1 MSNKRHCP
9 HCHCSMTIKFGR
21 RKGRQRYRCKACK
34 AVWSSMERPN
44 RVYKLLW
51 SDFVFRGYR
60 VVDLADKY
68 NLSKTTIR
76 KILDEYVVPPIIP
89 SLDDHSVIA
98 MDCTY
103 FGREY
108 GLLIVI
114 DAHTGDCLYY
124 QEIGNYET
132 IMDYQRAIICLRD
145 KCHIYPKACVIDG
158 KKGMYSMLEY
168 YQIKPQFCQFH
179 QLQIINKYLTKKP
192 VLEPNIELRQIA
204 LSLTHVDHE
213 TFYNM
218 FNSWRWRHQVWLREK
233 TYNPET
239 RRREYTHQD
248 TRKAARSLLVNM
260 PYLFTF
266 DHNPEPNIPNTNN
279 MLEGVNSVI
288 KDKLKRHRGLHKS
301 LKLKLIRSF
310 LSDRTEVNNN
320 H

>member
-1 MSNKRHCP
+1 MSNMRHCP
-9 HCHCSMTIKFGR
+9 HCNCSTVIKFGTR
-21 RKGRQRYRCKACK
+21 NNRQRYRCKKCK
-34 AVWSSMERPN
+34 TVWSNIKRPGRLN
-44 RVYKLLW
+44 KLIW
-51 SDFVFRGYR
+51 DSFVFRGYR
-60 VVDLADKY
+60 ITDLVDKY
-68 NLSKTTIR
+68 TLSRNTIR
-76 KILDEYVVPPIIP
+76 DILDSYVVPPVIP
-89 SLDDHSVIA
+89 PLGDHTVIA

-114 DAHTGDCLYY
+114 DVHTGDCLYC
-124 QEIGNYET
+124 QEIGRYET
-132 IMDYQRAIICLRD
+132 LMDYQRAIIYLRNE
-145 KCHIYPKACVIDG
+145 CHIYPKACVIDG

-168 YQIKPQFCQFH
+168 YHIKPQFCQFH

-204 LSLTHVDHE
+204 MSLTHVDHR

-218 FNSWRWRHQVWLREK
+218 FNAWRWRSQVWLREK

-239 RRREYTHQD
+239 RRREYTHKD

-266 DHNPEPNIPNTNN
+266 EHNPELNIPNTNN
-279 MLEGVNSVI
+279 MLEGINSTI
-288 KDKLKRHRGLHKS
+288 KDKLKRHRGINKS

-310 LSDRTEVNNN
+310 LSRRTEMNSNQ
-320 H
+320 